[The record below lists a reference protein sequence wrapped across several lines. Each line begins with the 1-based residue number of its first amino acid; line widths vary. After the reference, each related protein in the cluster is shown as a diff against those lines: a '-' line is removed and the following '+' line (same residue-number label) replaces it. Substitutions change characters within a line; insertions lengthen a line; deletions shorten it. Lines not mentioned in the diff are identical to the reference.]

1 MKYWLSPYLL
11 AIIITWL
18 FAHIIKYVIA
28 IIRGK
33 QLSFSK
39 QVFVSGG
46 MPSAHVSTAVA
57 LTIVILLSKGGFNSG
72 LFALSVLFTLIVAHD
87 SLRVRR
93 SSGEQGAALIQVM
106 KETKSS
112 AKIPIVAKGHTP
124 QEVIVGVLFGALMGI
139 IVFLATR

>member
-11 AIIITWL
+11 AIVVTWL
-18 FAHIIKYVIA
+18 LAHIIKYVIA
-28 IIRGK
+28 IAKRK
-33 QLSFSK
+33 QLSFGK

-57 LTIVILLSKGGFNSG
+57 LTVVILSIKGYNSG
-72 LFALSVLFTLIVAHD
+72 LLALSVLFTLIVAHD
-87 SLRVRR
+87 SVRVRR
-93 SSGEQGAALIQVM
+93 SSGEQGAALIQVI

-124 QEVIVGVLFGALMGI
+124 QEVIVGALFGAVMGI